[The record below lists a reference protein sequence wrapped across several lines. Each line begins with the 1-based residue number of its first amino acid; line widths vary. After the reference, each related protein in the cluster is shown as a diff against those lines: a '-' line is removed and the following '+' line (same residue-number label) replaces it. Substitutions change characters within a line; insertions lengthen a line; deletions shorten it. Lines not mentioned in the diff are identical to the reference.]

1 MESNAVIIT
10 GMHRSGTSMVA
21 RITSLLGVYF
31 GPERDLM
38 TATIDNPEGY
48 FENWGFVKLHNALL
62 DLLGASWKIP
72 PMVRW
77 DEIKTS
83 APASALQQDARVLMH
98 YLAEA
103 SAGKP
108 WGWKDPRVSLLLD

>member
-1 MESNAVIIT
+1 MEQSAVIIA

-21 RITSLLGVYF
+21 RIASLLGVHF

-62 DLLGASWKIP
+62 DLLGASWKNP

-77 DEIKTS
+77 DEIKNS
-83 APASALQQDARVLMH
+83 APALALQQDARVLVH
-98 YLAEA
+98 YL
-103 SAGKP
+103 SDAGTGRP
-108 WGWKDPRVSLLLD
+108 